1 MTKEENIQGIPEKEI
16 RDSIKATTEKFVTAS
31 GMTVAEAKAYNE
43 SIKDDKT
50 KKKVSTAPRICLENV
65 HIALNNDVRF
75 ADRLCYN
82 EVDMKVYKAMPFP
95 WDKKSDTKLM
105 PINDRY
111 DVSQL
116 QRIIQ
121 RDYNQKPDD
130 IKKQYIATA
139 MDSSF
144 NPIKEILEGLEWDGK
159 EHIRYLMPKYL
170 GVDND
175 EYQYKVLRLI
185 MLALIERQYRP
196 GSKFDCVMA
205 LNGSQGIG
213 KSTFCKLL
221 AFDDDAYFT
230 DALGD
235 LTDKDT
241 LQIVAGK
248 RVIELGEMLS
258 LRKTKELEGVKRFL
272 SSSTDCFRPPYGHT
286 YEDFPRQC
294 IIIATTNDN
303 DYLSDVTGSRR
314 WLPVS
319 CKAENIKDLM
329 KIQTDE
335 AYDDVM
341 AGWTEAMHDWKEL
354 THNGSQPLDLVKMS
368 YELAPEAAK
377 RAVSHEE
384 ENPYEGEIGQYLQ
397 MKINRYFSDMSQQ
410 PRVCCKEIAQ
420 CALGIQN
427 PGRFEIKDIAKIL
440 DNKFPDWE
448 RKGKL
453 QCGMYGVQRVWV
465 PKDEILKQEKKEEEK
480 KAEAQEP
487 KKVEKSIPE
496 PQEQYKIVDSDIML

>member
-1 MTKEENIQGIPEKEI
+1 MTEEENIQGISEKEI
-16 RDSIKATTEKFVTAS
+16 R
-31 GMTVAEAKAYNE
+31 E
-43 SIKDDKT
+43 SIKETKDMLAVKRNNKGEVVGFAKT
-50 KKKVSTAPRICLENV
+50 LDNV
-65 HIALNNDVRF
+65 MIILDNDIRF
-75 ADRLCYN
+75 KGRLCYN
-82 EVDMKVYKAMPFP
+82 EVDMKVYKARPFP
-95 WDKKSDTKLM
+95 WDSKTTNDLV
-105 PINDRY
+105 PIDDRY
-111 DVSQL
+111 DTAQM

-121 RDYNQKPDD
+121 RDYGQKPEDV
-130 IKKQYIATA
+130 KAQYIATA
-139 MDSSF
+139 MQYKY
-144 NPIKEILEGLEWDGK
+144 NPIKILLGGLEWDGK
-159 EHIRYLMPKYL
+159 EHIRHLMPKYL
-170 GVDND
+170 GVDD
-175 EYQYKVLRLI
+175 DKYQYRVLRLI

-221 AFDDDAYFT
+221 AFNDDAYFT

-248 RVIELGEMLS
+248 RIIELGEMLS
-258 LRKTKELEGVKRFL
+258 LKKTKEQEAVKRFI
-272 SSSTDCFRPPYGHT
+272 SATHDTFRAPYART
-286 YEDFPRQC
+286 FEDWPRQC
-294 IIIATTNDN
+294 IIIATTNDT

-314 WLPVS
+314 WLSVE
-319 CKAENIKDLM
+319 CRAEYVKDVM
-329 KIQTDE
+329 KIQTKE

-341 AGWTEAMHDWKEL
+341 AAWAEAMYDWKEL
-354 THNGSQPLDLVKMS
+354 TCNGSQPLDLVRMS

-377 RAVSHEE
+377 RAVGHEE

-397 MKINRYFSDMSQQ
+397 MKINKYFNDMSQQ
-410 PRVCCKEIAQ
+410 PRVCCKELAQ
-420 CALGIQN
+420 MALGIQN

-480 KAEAQEP
+480 KVEP
-487 KKVEKSIPE
+487 EKVEEPIPE